1 MKSIERLALRCLLP
15 GFVGTVPP
23 DWVKRRAA
31 GGLGGVVLYAR
42 NISDPDQLAGL
53 TAALHAEYPDL
64 LIAVDEEGGD
74 VTRLEAKTGSS
85 YPGNLA
91 LGAAGDPRLTRDVA
105 ASMGAE
111 LSAAGVDLDLAP
123 DADVNSNPSN
133 PVIGTRAFGPEASL
147 VARHTSAWV
156 EGLQGAGVAACAKH
170 FPGHGDT
177 SVDSHLALPVV
188 SEDPHQRALE
198 PFKAAIAV
206 GVQAIMSA
214 HILVPAIDDVPGTI
228 SRRIMTDL
236 LRGELHFQG
245 VAITDGLEMRGLSDG
260 YGVAEGGVR
269 ALIAGC
275 DALCIGGG
283 LADEDV
289 VAEVGA
295 AIVAAVEAGRLS
307 EQRLA
312 EAAGRIDT
320 LAVWRS
326 HQVRGAIADRRVGLV
341 AARRAIKAD
350 GPVRIEDDATVV
362 QVNWMRSIAAGQ
374 VNWGMAQPLAQRG
387 VRVTPVEVQESQ
399 EEGQV
404 DVVSLLA
411 RAEGQSLVLVVR
423 DLHRHA
429 WQANLADSLL
439 ARRPDAVIVEMGLP
453 QCRPKG
459 AKAYIATS
467 GAARVC
473 GEAAAEVMRP

>member
-1 MKSIERLALRCLLP
+1 M
-15 GFVGTVPP
+15 GMVPP

-31 GGLGGVVLYAR
+31 AGLGGVVLYGR
-42 NISDPDQLAGL
+42 NVTDPEQLATL
-53 TAALHAEYPDL
+53 TARLHAERPQL
-64 LIAVDEEGGD
+64 LIAIDEEGGD

-91 LGAAGDPRLTRDVA
+91 LGSVGDPRLTHDVA
-105 ASMGAE
+105 AAMGAE

-123 DADVNSNPSN
+123 DADVNSNPTN
-133 PVIGTRAFGPEASL
+133 PVIGARAFGSDATL
-147 VARHTSAWV
+147 VATHTSAWV
-156 EGLQGAGVAACAKH
+156 EGLQGMGVAACAKH

-188 SEDPHQRALE
+188 TEDPHQRALA
-198 PFKAAIAV
+198 PFAAAIAS

-214 HILVPAIDDVPGTI
+214 HILVPNIDDVPGTI

-236 LRGELHFQG
+236 LRGELRFQG
-245 VAITDGLEMRGLSDG
+245 LAITDGLEMRGLSDEF
-260 YGVAEGGVR
+260 GVAEGGVR

-289 VAEVGA
+289 VAEVCA
-295 AIVAAVEAGRLS
+295 AIVAAVKAGRLT
-307 EQRLA
+307 EHRLA
-312 EAAGRIDT
+312 EAAGRVDA
-320 LAVWRS
+320 LVVWRS
-326 HQVRGAIADRRVGLV
+326 EQKPAAAADRHVGLV

-350 GPVRIEDDATVV
+350 GPVRIGDDATVV
-362 QVNWMRSIAAGQ
+362 QVDWMRSIAAGK
-374 VNWGMAQPLAQRG
+374 VLWGLARPIAQRG
-387 VRVTPVEVQESQ
+387 VRVTPVEVHD
-399 EEGQV
+399 GTV
-404 DVVSLLA
+404 DLGGLLT

-429 WQANLADSLL
+429 WQSDLADGLL
-439 ARRPDAVIVEMGLP
+439 AQRPDAVVVEMGLP

-459 AKAYIATS
+459 AKAYITTS
-467 GAARVC
+467 GSARVC